1 MNIYRFVLEKYDR
14 CKKNRYTCPCCGHKR
29 EFTRYIDRVGTF
41 VFPEYVGKCNR
52 TNNCGYHYP
61 PAEYFR
67 DNPEAL
73 KELMDTGSS
82 SGTNPVHS
90 ISHPV
95 QHIQASCIEKRIMH
109 ISCADKWYERNNLF
123 LFLRSKIGVKE
134 TTRLF
139 QEYNVGTSKKWQGA
153 ATVFWQVTITGEI
166 RTAKIMLYNK
176 SNGHRVKEGYSRITW
191 AHAELGYTEFNLEQC
206 FFGEHLLSLY
216 PDKTVGI
223 VESEKSA
230 IISAAYMQDFVW
242 IASGGKN
249 GCLNSRYHILRNR
262 RICLF
267 PDSKA
272 YDSWYLFYTKLKAE
286 NYSVNISNLLER
298 KTSEEQWNAG
308 IDIAD
313 ILLQQPL
320 QEATLNYFLQ
330 NNPALKLLIDT
341 FNLELVNNI
350 HQ

>member
-1 MNIYRFVLEKYDR
+1 
-14 CKKNRYTCPCCGHKR
+14 
-29 EFTRYIDRVGTF
+29 
-41 VFPEYVGKCNR
+41 
-52 TNNCGYHYP
+52 
-61 PAEYFR
+61 
-67 DNPEAL
+67 
-73 KELMDTGSS
+73 
-82 SGTNPVHS
+82 
-90 ISHPV
+90 
-95 QHIQASCIEKRIMH
+95 
-109 ISCADKWYERNNLF
+109 
-123 LFLRSKIGVKE
+123 
-134 TTRLF
+134 
-139 QEYNVGTSKKWQGA
+139 
-153 ATVFWQVTITGEI
+153 
-166 RTAKIMLYNK
+166 
-176 SNGHRVKEGYSRITW
+176 
-191 AHAELGYTEFNLEQC
+191 
-206 FFGEHLLSLY
+206 
-216 PDKTVGI
+216 
-223 VESEKSA
+223 
-230 IISAAYMQDFVW
+230 MQDFVW

-272 YDSWYLFYTKLKAE
+272 YDSWYLIYMKLKAE

-350 HQ
+350 H